1 MKTKIVLSALC
12 FLFLCGNLSAQG
24 FGNILKGALQIVG
37 AVSTQINENTISNAD
52 KYEKEK
58 LETYKNLKEQG
69 WDINP
74 EQMAKEDKQ
83 EAWGKDLKRANSYD
97 DWYEQIGESANDPVV
112 RGAIVTTDA
121 IRDVIDNAEISM
133 NKKRLAKAR
142 ERDPDFNDY
151 YDVNEELGTFTF
163 NYERYKKYA
172 YEKPRK
178 VPVINVTPEM
188 KADDQPVIENADVY
202 HQIENNFHDQ
212 GEYADAIDSYKKT
225 IQINPNDTTAY
236 KNLVI
241 VYNNMGVDYYNQEM
255 YIDAINAY
263 QRAIQLDKNN
273 AKLYDNLGIV
283 YYSIGQYVEAID
295 AYKKAIQLDPNN
307 IKAYDNLGTVY
318 CDQEKYVD
326 AIETYEKV
334 IQIKPSCYASVYKNI
349 GVVYNNWGTNYCNN
363 GQYAEAIEAYKKAAR
378 INPNNPMVYKN
389 MGIAYYHQ
397 GMYNSAVEAY
407 ERAIPLVP
415 NDEDIKKNIELAR
428 SMINP

>member
-1 MKTKIVLSALC
+1 
-12 FLFLCGNLSAQG
+12 LFLYGNLSAQG

-37 AVSTQINENTISNAD
+37 SVSTQVNENTISYAD
-52 KYEKEK
+52 EYEKSK
-58 LETYKNLKEQG
+58 LETYRNLQEQG

-74 EQMAKEDKQ
+74 EQMAKEDKK
-83 EAWGKDLKRANSYD
+83 EFGGKALERAHNYNNL
-97 DWYEQIGESANDPVV
+97 YEWIGEPANDPTV
-112 RGAIVTTDA
+112 RGVIVTGDA

-133 NKKRLAKAR
+133 NKKRLGKAR
-142 ERDPDFNDY
+142 ERNPDFDRY
-151 YDVNEELGTFTF
+151 YNVNEELGTYTF
-163 NYERYKKYA
+163 DHEKYKKYVF
-172 YEKPRK
+172 EKSRE
-178 VPVINVTPEM
+178 VPIIDAIPEM
-188 KADDQPVIENADVY
+188 KADDQSAIENADVY
-202 HQIENNFHDQ
+202 SQIGNNFYDQ
-212 GEYADAIDSYKKT
+212 GEYADAIDAYKKT
-225 IQINPNDTTAY
+225 IKIDPNDTTTY

-241 VYNNMGVDYYNQEM
+241 AYNNMGVDYYNQEM

-273 AKLYDNLGIV
+273 TSIYDNLGLV
-283 YYSIGQYVEAID
+283 YYTIGKHEEAIY

-318 CDQEKYVD
+318 CSQENYVD

-349 GVVYNNWGTNYCNN
+349 GVVYNNWGTNYCNQ
-363 GQYAEAIEAYKKAAR
+363 GKYAEAIEAYKKAAR

-389 MGIAYYHQ
+389 MGIAYYNQ